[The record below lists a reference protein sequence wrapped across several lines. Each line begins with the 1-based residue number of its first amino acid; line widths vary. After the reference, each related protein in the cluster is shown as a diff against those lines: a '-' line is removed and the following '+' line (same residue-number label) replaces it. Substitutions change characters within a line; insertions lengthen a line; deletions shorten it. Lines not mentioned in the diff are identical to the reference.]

1 MLGSNITTFVA
12 DSALSLAIEMKDS
25 NRTKDL
31 DDSFGIAAYSDSQST
46 VNTYDIIFEN
56 LWNKSEL
63 ETSKNV

>member
-1 MLGSNITTFVA
+1 MLGLNITTFVA

>member
-1 MLGSNITTFVA
+1 VA

-31 DDSFGIAAYSDSQST
+31 DDSFGIAAYSNSQST
-46 VNTYDIIFEN
+46 VNTYNIIFEN
-56 LWNKSEL
+56 LWNKSEF

>member
-1 MLGSNITTFVA
+1 VA

-31 DDSFGIAAYSDSQST
+31 DDSFGIAAYSNSQST

-56 LWNKSEL
+56 LRNKSEL